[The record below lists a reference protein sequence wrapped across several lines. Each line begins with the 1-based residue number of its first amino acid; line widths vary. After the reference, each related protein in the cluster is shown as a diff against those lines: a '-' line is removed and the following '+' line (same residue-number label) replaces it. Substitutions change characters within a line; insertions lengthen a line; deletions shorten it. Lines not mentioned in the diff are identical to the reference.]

1 MHPPQTLPASPPVPR
16 ALRVL
21 RVLFSLVAT
30 FSALG
35 FVLAVL
41 GVIARV
47 TQPDAFG
54 EPELSLAEEVFFTVG
69 SAVWAAL
76 YGAAAVLLGRGG
88 SVGRRWALAA
98 IGFDAAYTVGNA
110 VLIGFEEPLAWAG
123 GLVVL
128 ALPGLFLLLLSIRS
142 SREWFRATAV

>member
-1 MHPPQTLPASPPVPR
+1 MPR

-30 FSALG
+30 VSALG
-35 FVLAVL
+35 CLLAAL

-47 TQPDAFG
+47 AQPDAFG
-54 EPELSLAEEVFFTVG
+54 TPESSLTGEVFFVVG
-69 SAVWAAL
+69 GAVWAAL

-88 SVGRRWALAA
+88 TAGRRWALAA
-98 IGFDAAYTVGNA
+98 IGFDAAHTVGNA
-110 VLIGFEEPLAWAG
+110 VLTGLGEPSAWVG

-128 ALPGLFLLLLSIRS
+128 ALPGLFLLLLSTGS
-142 SREWFRATAV
+142 SRDWFRATAV